1 MNTNNTPLAAPKGY
15 FAIIKSAI
23 KGEDYDFTSI
33 DLRKAVVL
41 LAIPMML
48 ELALESV
55 FAVVDIYFVN
65 KLGVHAASV
74 VGLTESVITLVYSV
88 GIGLS
93 AAATAMVA
101 RRVGEKDTEGASH
114 AASQAILLAILV
126 SALLAVSGLFF
137 ASDILRA
144 MGAEPAAIAEGLTYA
159 RILIGGNVVIILLFL
174 INGIFRG
181 AGNAA
186 IAMKSLW
193 IGNAFN
199 IILDPI
205 LIFGL
210 MHIPGLG
217 VTGAAVATTT
227 GRTIGV
233 LYQLYHLRKA
243 TGVLKLRKSHFVPD
257 MGILKGLLAIA
268 SPATLQFI
276 IASASW
282 IFLASIVAKYGS
294 AASAGYQ
301 TAIRLVV
308 FFILP
313 AWGMSNAVSTL
324 VGQNLGAKMPERAE
338 QSVWITVKYNVVFM
352 AIVTLIL
359 FFFAHDLA
367 SFFIPAKETEQLRY
381 AALALQIISSGYVF
395 YGIGMVLTQAFNGA
409 GDTST
414 PTLIYLIGFWIFQ
427 IPFAF
432 IMYHYYH
439 AGISSTFWAVPL
451 AETLISIAVYLFFRK
466 GSWKTVKV

>member
-1 MNTNNTPLAAPKGY
+1 MKVQDQQSVSPNRYL
-15 FAIIKSAI
+15 AIIKSAI
-23 KGEDYDFTSI
+23 KGEEYDFTSI

-101 RRVGEKDTEGASH
+101 RRVGEKDVEGASQ
-114 AASQAILLAILV
+114 AAAQAILLAIGV
-126 SALLAVSGLFF
+126 SVMLAVPGMIF
-137 ASDILRA
+137 AADILRW
-144 MGAEPAAIAEGLTYA
+144 MGAEPAAIAEGLPYA
-159 RILIGGNVVIILLFL
+159 RILLGGNIVIILLFL
-174 INGIFRG
+174 INGIYRG

-193 IGNAFN
+193 IANAFN

-210 MHIPGLG
+210 MRIPAMG
-217 VTGAAVATTT
+217 VTGAAVATTI
-227 GRTIGV
+227 GRAVGV
-233 LYQLYHLRKA
+233 LYQLYHLKKA
-243 TGVLKLRKSHFVPD
+243 TGILKLRKSHFVPD
-257 MGILKGLLAIA
+257 SRIIKGLLTIA
-268 SPATLQFI
+268 SPATMQFI

-282 IFLASIVAKYGS
+282 IFLASIVAKFGS

-324 VGQNLGAKMPERAE
+324 VGQNLGAKMPDRAE
-338 QSVWITVKYNVVFM
+338 KSVWITVKYNVVFM
-352 AIVTLIL
+352 AIVTVIL

-367 SFFIPAKETEQLRY
+367 GFFIPAKEVAQLKY
-381 AALALQIISSGYVF
+381 AAMALQIISSGYVF

-409 GDTST
+409 GDTRT
-414 PTLIYLIGFWIFQ
+414 PTLIYIVGFWLFQ
-427 IPFAF
+427 IPFAYL
-432 IMYHYYH
+432 MYYYYN

-451 AETLISIAVYLFFRK
+451 AETLISVAVYLFFRQ
-466 GSWKTVKV
+466 GRWKTVKV